1 MLLGWKSEKRNITE
15 TNRLS
20 FVIITI
26 NKDLTVLP
34 VGKFIIIQINKLRR
48 NDLFEVFNEIDSKKK
63 EKYVYFKMDK
73 V

>member
-1 MLLGWKSEKRNITE
+1 MNEN
-15 TNRLS
+15 NRLS
-20 FVIITI
+20 YIIITI

-34 VGKFIIIQINKLRR
+34 IGEFIIIQINKLSR
-48 NDLFEVFNEIDSKKK
+48 NDLFEGFNKIDLNKK